1 MAKFETSAPAAPA
14 AKATTPSY
22 TELTTESYAL
32 FVDAFATANRR
43 GLDYFKSLYEIA
55 SRPYASSA
63 IEQTVREN
71 FDRLNQVISVT
82 IAELQNNGQKAAE
95 FNEKLAKHNVKVS
108 ETTLEALR
116 GLTKTGLSNL
126 EYAKDTAGVQLESFA
141 KGVADVQERVVSSVS
156 PK

>member
-1 MAKFETSAPAAPA
+1 MAKFDGATPAP
-14 AKATTPSY
+14 KTTTPSY
-22 TELTTESYAL
+22 TELSSESYAL

-63 IEQTVREN
+63 VEQAVREN

-82 IAELQNNGQKAAE
+82 IAELQATGQNAAD
-95 FNEKLAKHNVKVS
+95 FNEKLSKHNVKVS
-108 ETTLEALR
+108 ESALEALR

-126 EYAKDTAGVQLESFA
+126 EYAKDTAGVQIGTFA
-141 KGVADVQERVVSSVS
+141 KGVADVQERVASSVT

>member
-1 MAKFETSAPAAPA
+1 MANSDGVTPT
-14 AKATTPSY
+14 AKATTQSY
-22 TELTTESYAL
+22 TELSTESYAI

-63 IEQTVREN
+63 VEQTVREN
-71 FDRLNQVISVT
+71 FDRLNQVISLT

-95 FNEKLAKHNVKVS
+95 LNEKVAKHNAKLQES
-108 ETTLEALR
+108 ALEALR

-126 EYAKDTAGVQLESFA
+126 EYAKDTAGAQLETFA
-141 KGVADVQERVVSSVS
+141 KGVSDVQERVASSVT

>member
-1 MAKFETSAPAAPA
+1 MANSDGVTPT
-14 AKATTPSY
+14 AKATTQSY
-22 TELTTESYAL
+22 TELSTESYAI

-63 IEQTVREN
+63 VEQAVREN
-71 FDRLNQVISVT
+71 FDRLNQVISLT

-95 FNEKLAKHNVKVS
+95 LNEKVAKHNAKLQES
-108 ETTLEALR
+108 ALEALR

-126 EYAKDTAGVQLESFA
+126 EYAKDTAGAQLETFA
-141 KGVADVQERVVSSVS
+141 KGVSDVQERVVSSVT

>member
-1 MAKFETSAPAAPA
+1 MANSDGVTPT
-14 AKATTPSY
+14 AKATTQSY
-22 TELTTESYAL
+22 TELSTESYSI

-63 IEQTVREN
+63 VEQTVREN
-71 FDRLNQVISVT
+71 FDRLNQVISLT

-95 FNEKLAKHNVKVS
+95 LNEKVAKHNAKLQES
-108 ETTLEALR
+108 ALEALR
-116 GLTKTGLSNL
+116 GLTKTGLANL
-126 EYAKDTAGVQLESFA
+126 EYTKDTAGAQLETFA
-141 KGVADVQERVVSSVS
+141 KGVSDVQERIASSVT